1 MSAKNR
7 VNPDHYKTAGR
18 DPQGENVLQEEARRR
33 RAESIPRPG
42 SGPGVTSQARPGQR
56 RAPGRPRRP
65 R

>member
-7 VNPDHYKTAGR
+7 VNPAHYKVAGR

-33 RAESIPRPG
+33 RAENAAGPGAG
-42 SGPGVTSQARPGQR
+42 SGATSPARPGQR
-56 RAPGRPRRP
+56 RAPGRPKKP